1 MSRERHTGSATC
13 TTTTYA
19 LMVAGIGVGAKV
31 QEVLEALELGRRPAV
46 EQRANGSRL
55 GLPSIEQR
63 GA

>member
-1 MSRERHTGSATC
+1 MTC
-13 TTTTYA
+13 TTTTTYA